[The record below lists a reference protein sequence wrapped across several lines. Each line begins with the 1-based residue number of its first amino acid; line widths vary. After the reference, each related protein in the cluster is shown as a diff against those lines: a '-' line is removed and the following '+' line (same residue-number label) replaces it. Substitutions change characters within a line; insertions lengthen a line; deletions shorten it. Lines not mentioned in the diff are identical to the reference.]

1 MFFRWSRALCASCL
15 VIGVTATASWA
26 APIVVNPT
34 SNASTLVNA
43 LFPSGSGITVV
54 GTPAYTGAATASGLF
69 SGGTGIL
76 PFESGIVL
84 TTGEA
89 VFIIGPN
96 NDDSA
101 GVDNEAA
108 GDAALA
114 AIAGQGAETFNA
126 SILEFQ
132 FIPTG
137 NTISFQFVFG
147 SEEYNEFVG
156 DVYNDVFAFFLNGTN
171 IAVIPGTT
179 TPITINSVNNN
190 LNSQFYTDN
199 ENGALDTQLDGLV
212 GVKMAV
218 FAVGSVNP
226 GVTNTIRLAIADT
239 ADAVLDSAVLIK
251 GASFIAQPPPNGG
264 GNGNG
269 NGNGG
274 VVPEPSTWLLLGG
287 GLLLLG
293 ATKRLRRT

>member
-1 MFFRWSRALCASCL
+1 MFFKWSRALCASCL
-15 VIGVTATASWA
+15 VIGVTATTSWA
-26 APIVVNPT
+26 APIVVSPT
-34 SNASTLVNA
+34 NNASTLVNA

-54 GTPAYTGAATASGLF
+54 GTPTYTGAATASGLF
-69 SGGTGIL
+69 SGGTGIF

-89 VFIIGPN
+89 AFVIGPN

-101 GVDNEAA
+101 GVDNETP
-108 GDAALA
+108 GDAALS

-137 NTISFQFVFG
+137 GTISFQFVFG

-171 IAVIPGTT
+171 IAVVPGTT
-179 TPITINSVNNN
+179 TPITINSINNN
-190 LNSQFYTDN
+190 LNSQLYTDN

-212 GVKMAV
+212 GVRMAV

-239 ADAVLDSAVLIK
+239 ADEVLDSAVLIK
-251 GASFIAQPPPNGG
+251 GGSFIAQPPPNGG
-264 GNGNG
+264 GNG

-287 GLLLLG
+287 GLLVLG